1 MHLYI
6 FRSALPRLLLL
17 TALAPPAL
25 GQVLGAAPNPIS
37 APRAVEANANEEGP
51 NRVAIDIP
59 TGGRV
64 SGSTYL
70 GVETFNGIPYA
81 DPPVGLLRLKPP
93 QRLSSDPGDIDGE
106 FEPPACPQMY
116 LSSETLDSL
125 GKIQS
130 RLRDIPF
137 LKTFLIGQEDCLT
150 VNVQRPTGTKG
161 NDKLPVL
168 FWIYGGAF
176 QLGGTNTYDARN
188 LLATAMDQQ
197 QAFVFVSV
205 NYRVGGFGFMPG
217 NEVMKDRSANIGLL
231 DQRLALEW
239 VADNIAAFGGDPSK
253 VTIWGQSAGAIS
265 VFDQMLLY
273 GGNASYKGNP
283 LFRGAIMNS
292 GSAIPADPM
301 NCPKGQAVYD
311 AVVRAADGVV
321 LPDNPIN
328 LIKDGRFYAVP
339 FIIGDQEDEGTLFS
353 FFQSNISS
361 IDDITNYLG
370 DLFFHNAPKDK
381 LRGWASL
388 YEPSTVKGS
397 PFRTGT
403 SNELYPGFK
412 RMAAI
417 LGDVTFTLTRRL
429 SLKLI
434 AQVKPDI
441 PSWSYIS
448 SYDYGTPFLGTFHA
462 SDLLQV
468 FYGIMPNHAMK
479 STRTY
484 YLNFIHHLDPNEGIQ
499 DYAHWPQWKD
509 EHKLMWFRSA
519 DENDILEDNFR
530 GDSAAFIENNTDILR
545 I

>member
-1 MHLYI
+1 MKMHLYI

-70 GVETFNGIPYA
+70 GVETFNGIPYS

-137 LKTFLIGQEDCLT
+137 LNTFLIGQEDCLT

-188 LLATAMDQQ
+188 LLATAMGQQ
-197 QAFVFVSV
+197 QAFIFVSV

-253 VTIWGQSAGAIS
+253 VTIWGP
-265 VFDQMLLY
+265 VRRRHLRVR
-273 GGNASYKGNP
+273 P
-283 LFRGAIMNS
+283 
-292 GSAIPADPM
+292 
-301 NCPKGQAVYD
+301 D
-311 AVVRAADGVV
+311 A
-321 LPDNPIN
+321 PIRWQRQ
-328 LIKDGRFYAVP
+328 L
-339 FIIGDQEDEGTLFS
+339 
-353 FFQSNISS
+353 
-361 IDDITNYLG
+361 
-370 DLFFHNAPKDK
+370 
-381 LRGWASL
+381 
-388 YEPSTVKGS
+388 
-397 PFRTGT
+397 
-403 SNELYPGFK
+403 
-412 RMAAI
+412 
-417 LGDVTFTLTRRL
+417 
-429 SLKLI
+429 
-434 AQVKPDI
+434 
-441 PSWSYIS
+441 
-448 SYDYGTPFLGTFHA
+448 
-462 SDLLQV
+462 
-468 FYGIMPNHAMK
+468 
-479 STRTY
+479 
-484 YLNFIHHLDPNEGIQ
+484 
-499 DYAHWPQWKD
+499 
-509 EHKLMWFRSA
+509 
-519 DENDILEDNFR
+519 
-530 GDSAAFIENNTDILR
+530 
-545 I
+545 